1 MNIYVGNLSREAGEM
16 ELKSLFADF
25 GEVRSV
31 KIIKDKET
39 QESRGFA
46 FVDMP
51 DDVQAQAA
59 IREID
64 SKEFLK
70 RRLKVNEA
78 SPKSTAP
85 RVYNSFSSNYG
96 YRDRNRNS

>member
-16 ELKSLFADF
+16 ELKSLFAEF

-64 SKEFLK
+64 SKEFMR

-78 SPKSTAP
+78 SPKSTSP
-85 RVYNSFSSNYG
+85 QVYNSFSSNYG
-96 YRDRNRNS
+96 YRDRNKTD

>member
-1 MNIYVGNLSREAGEM
+1 MTIYVGNLSREAGEI
-16 ELKSLFADF
+16 ELKSLFGEF

-51 DDVQAQAA
+51 DDVQAQTA

-85 RVYNSFSSNYG
+85 RVYNSFSRNYG
-96 YRDRNRNS
+96 YRDRNTNY

>member
-16 ELKSLFADF
+16 QLKSLFAEF

-39 QESRGFA
+39 GESRGFA
-46 FVDMP
+46 FIEMP
-51 DDVQAQAA
+51 DDTQAQAA
-59 IREID
+59 IREVD
-64 SKEFLK
+64 SKEFLR

-78 SPKSTAP
+78 NPKNTSA
-85 RVYNSFSSNYG
+85 RVYNSFSSSYG
-96 YRDRNRNS
+96 YKNRNVDY

>member
-1 MNIYVGNLSREAGEM
+1 MNIYVGNLSREASEM
-16 ELKSLFADF
+16 ELRALFADF

-46 FVDMP
+46 FIEMP
-51 DDVQAQAA
+51 DDVQAQTA

-78 SPKSTAP
+78 SPKSSGP

-96 YRDRNRNS
+96 YRDRNTNY